1 MGSSEMIIDGAV
13 VEKIIGAMVM
23 GGVLF
28 AGVLGFIYRALK
40 KDFEERYSQ
49 QLANQKQI
57 TDQYK
62 ELVEV
67 RDKKILD
74 LTERVAA
81 QEIEIN
87 QMKVLIQVLTERVNR
102 MGS

>member
-1 MGSSEMIIDGAV
+1 M
-13 VEKIIGAMVM
+13 
-23 GGVLF
+23 
-28 AGVLGFIYRALK
+28 LGFIYRALK